1 MKRKKVSSKNQQ
13 YFSEQPSSDTWKQSL
28 VDQMISGRG
37 IPADTERTD
46 IGTRMTM
53 PCGMHPV
60 HPALDPFSIR
70 HLLSLAHTGVHGGL
84 SNRLVLDDRSGGG
97 ADPGFVAGSES
108 NRDAGTILTDH
119 LATLGHQATVGVSAL
134 PFTPRQRL
142 DILNG
147 TYAQQLQRNY
157 DERLQRSILHSLL
170 LKNQLQNQ
178 SFHTQR

>member
-1 MKRKKVSSKNQQ
+1 MKRKKVNSKNQQ
-13 YFSEQPSSDTWKQSL
+13 HFSEQTYSDTWTQSL
-28 VDQMISGRG
+28 VDQAISGRG
-37 IPADTERTD
+37 IPAGMERTD
-46 IGTRMTM
+46 LDRGMAI
-53 PCGMHPV
+53 PSSMHPV

-84 SNRLVLDDRSGGG
+84 SNRFVLDDRSGGG
-97 ADPGFVAGSES
+97 AHPAFAAGSES
-108 NRDAGTILTDH
+108 NRAAGSLLTDH
-119 LATLGHQATVGVSAL
+119 LATLRHHATVSAL
-134 PFTPRQRL
+134 PIISRQRL

-178 SFHTQR
+178 GFHTQR